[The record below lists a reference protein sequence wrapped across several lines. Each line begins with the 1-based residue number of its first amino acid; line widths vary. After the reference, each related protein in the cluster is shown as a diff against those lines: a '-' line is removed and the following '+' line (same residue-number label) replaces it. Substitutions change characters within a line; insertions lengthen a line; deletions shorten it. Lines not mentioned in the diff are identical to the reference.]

1 MQSAQATS
9 NSMGT
14 SRSWRLWSRPSIPS
28 SSGSA
33 SWSRDMIGAGRPA
46 RDARSATRR
55 TGIADFRRTCA
66 ATVLASGFAVGP
78 PAQAADDWEFAIAPY
93 LLAPN
98 INGEAGL
105 GRSEEHTSELQSL
118 MRISYAVFCLKK
130 KTITNT
136 VLTNRSHVNNTT

>member
-93 LLAPN
+93 LLAPH
-98 INGEAGL
+98 INGAAGL
-105 GRSEEHTSELQSL
+105 GPFNGGTDVDYDSRSTFEQPDL
-118 MRISYAVFCLKK
+118 AP
-130 KTITNT
+130 ITT
-136 VLTNRSHVNNTT
+136 GAARPPSASGAT

>member
-78 PAQAADDWEFAIAPY
+78 PAQAATDWELAIAPY

-98 INGEAGL
+98 IHGEAGL
-105 GRSEEHTSELQSL
+105 ARFIDGAEVDDDSRDISENLDL
-118 MRISYAVFCLKK
+118 GPDRK
-130 KTITNT
+130 
-136 VLTNRSHVNNTT
+136 RRGWG